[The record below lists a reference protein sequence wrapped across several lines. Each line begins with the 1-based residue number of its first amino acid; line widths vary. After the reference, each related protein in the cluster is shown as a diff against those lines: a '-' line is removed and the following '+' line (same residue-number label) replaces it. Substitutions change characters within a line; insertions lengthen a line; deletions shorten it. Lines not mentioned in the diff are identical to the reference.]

1 MSEPTPVAPAKLSSI
16 DNLQAQVARLLVAI
30 EELKELTL
38 HDCEDCKRPMYK
50 CVCSDAVNA
59 NTAIKEG

>member
-1 MSEPTPVAPAKLSSI
+1 MSEPTPTRSTASI
-16 DNLQAQVARLLVAI
+16 DNLRVLVAQLLVAI

-38 HDCEDCKRPMYK
+38 HDCEGCKHPTYQ
-50 CVCSDAVNA
+50 CACSDAVNA